1 MTGRQVLASLLLIGL
16 STQALA
22 DEMHL
27 TEPRRYDQCASEVLA
42 SGSVPILYFPQPI
55 EAVACGD
62 ETWGCFVGGT
72 IIVSNDAPLWLKPWV
87 LMHEAAHSPACGW
100 GEHHPGGRIVEV
112 GPQTSWPA
120 LFPATVAL
128 K

>member
-1 MTGRQVLASLLLIGL
+1 MNKSAVLASLLLIGL

-55 EAVACGD
+55 EVVACGD

-72 IIVSNDAPLWLKPWV
+72 IIVSNDAPVWLKPFV
-87 LMHEAAHSPACGW
+87 LMHEAAHFCGW
-100 GEHHPGGRIVEV
+100 GEQHPGGTIVEV
-112 GPQTSWPA
+112 GPQTPWPA